1 MKILVKILSLLLLAL
16 VLVLPSFTEKKT
28 SEMLCS
34 GINVVITDST
44 DYQFVTRN
52 DVLSLLNSRSDSVLG
67 RKIEDIS
74 VEKLEKK
81 ISGLSEVKSVEA
93 FFDINGTLNV
103 LVNQRVPIMRIQPD
117 NGGVYLMDRDGV
129 VFKKTSQYV
138 PRLHFVGGNI
148 NIKPKMLEGMSVLDT
163 AMGNTILRD
172 VYDIVNYVNNDKFWS
187 AQIDQIYVTG
197 QKKIELVPRMGN
209 HVVKIGTSEN
219 FEKKMHNLELFYSQ
233 VMPNVGWDKYSE
245 INLEYEGQVVCK
257 RRE

>member
-1 MKILVKILSLLLLAL
+1 MLAL
-16 VLVLPSFTEKKT
+16 VLVLPSFTEKKV

-34 GINVVITDST
+34 KINVVITDST

-52 DVLSLLNSRSDSVLG
+52 DVLSMLNGRSDSVLG
-67 RKIEDIS
+67 RKIHDIS

-93 FFDINGTLNV
+93 YFDISGTLNV
-103 LVNQRVPIMRIQPD
+103 LVNQRIPIMRIQPD
-117 NGGVYLMDRDGV
+117 NGGVYLMDSDGV
-129 VFKKTSQYV
+129 VFRKTSQYA

-148 NIKPKMLEGMSVLDT
+148 SIKPKMLEGMSVLDT

-187 AQIDQIYVTG
+187 AQIDQIYVTN
-197 QKKIELVPRMGN
+197 QNKIEMVPRMGN
-209 HVVKIGTSEN
+209 HVIKIGPYTN
-219 FEKKMHNLELFYSQ
+219 FENKMHNLELFYTQ